1 MPLDDGNQEDRPDER
16 PQIIS
21 LKPGDLTEEEVAAV
35 AASDKS
41 LLPDELNL
49 NAPLGS
55 TTKES
60 EFSSGTAKSDMDP
73 EEKMVFRKPT
83 FKRPNPTPDEDNAK
97 NPAKRVSSD
106 ALDKPKSSESVMD
119 KVRNKSLLS
128 FSQDGDDWFCF
139 YSGVFSQC
147 SWMVDCLIDWVIH
160 HFLAVYRQCV
170 LFHFVH
176 FFTRKNV
183 KINDYCFFMCLFPF
197 CFAIRVGL
205 KCIFFGR
212 QVSRQVVHV

>member
-73 EEKMVFRKPT
+73 EGENGLSETDFQT
-83 FKRPNPTPDEDNAK
+83 AQ
-97 NPAKRVSSD
+97 SD
-106 ALDKPKSSESVMD
+106 TRRRQCQKSS
-119 KVRNKSLLS
+119 
-128 FSQDGDDWFCF
+128 
-139 YSGVFSQC
+139 
-147 SWMVDCLIDWVIH
+147 
-160 HFLAVYRQCV
+160 
-170 LFHFVH
+170 
-176 FFTRKNV
+176 
-183 KINDYCFFMCLFPF
+183 
-197 CFAIRVGL
+197 
-205 KCIFFGR
+205 
-212 QVSRQVVHV
+212 